1 MRKQIEF
8 GCGNTWLL
16 RTEFEASDGTER
28 EVKGISGD
36 ILIKSVYLRVWI
48 GQTVYILDVKEGF
61 KRQRK
66 MSNVVKFVVGIA
78 SEVI

>member
-1 MRKQIEF
+1 MCLLKQIITHKVLSTF
-8 GCGNTWLL
+8 I
-16 RTEFEASDGTER
+16 
-28 EVKGISGD
+28 VYIQGD

-66 MSNVVKFVVGIA
+66 MSNAVKFVVGIA

>member
-16 RTEFEASDGTER
+16 RTEFEASDGMDVGEGKDLDFIHDKALT
-28 EVKGISGD
+28 
-36 ILIKSVYLRVWI
+36 I
-48 GQTVYILDVKEGF
+48 GAIESYILDVKEGF

-66 MSNVVKFVVGIA
+66 MSNAVKFVVGIA